1 MMLIN
6 SKESLLWYTE
16 VCVQLYQVKKN
27 SGYVSTDVLVG
38 VVGGTGEKA
47 KM

>member
-16 VCVQLYQVKKN
+16 VCVQLYQVKKIQ
-27 SGYVSTDVLVG
+27 V
-38 VVGGTGEKA
+38 
-47 KM
+47 M

>member
-16 VCVQLYQVKKN
+16 VCVQLYQVKKKF
-27 SGYVSTDVLVG
+27 SLCEHRCFGGGGWGYR
-38 VVGGTGEKA
+38 
-47 KM
+47 